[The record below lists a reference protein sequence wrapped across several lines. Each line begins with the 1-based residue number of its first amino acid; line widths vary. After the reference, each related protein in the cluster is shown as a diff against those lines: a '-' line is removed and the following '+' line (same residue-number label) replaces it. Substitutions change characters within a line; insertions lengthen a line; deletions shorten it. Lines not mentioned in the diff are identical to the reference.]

1 MNALK
6 VFLLIFFLNSCE
18 QIFYGS
24 YKIIDTDTSE
34 VTNKK
39 NFYTVKKG
47 DNLYDISKKMSLS
60 INDLIKI
67 NNISPPFKIHPNQII
82 YLPPKNYHIVRRN
95 ETLYSISRRYD
106 VDRFQLSRV
115 NKLKSENKIVIG
127 QKLIIPNLKT
137 VLNINKLK
145 IKKKTP
151 FNKKHSSNI
160 SNNEKIFF
168 KWPIKGKVI
177 LGFGTIKPGLHNDG
191 INILSRKGDKVS
203 ASNSG
208 RVIYTGNEIPGYGN
222 LVLIKH
228 RNNWITAYAHLDD
241 IYLKRGSEVKVG
253 EKVGTIGTSGN
264 VNRPQLHFE
273 IRKGKKAL
281 NTEEYLS

>member
-1 MNALK
+1 MNILK
-6 VFLLIFFLNSCE
+6 LFFFLFFLNSCE

-24 YKIIDTDTSE
+24 YKIIETNTSE
-34 VTNKK
+34 ERSKK
-39 NFYTVKKG
+39 KFYKVKRG

-67 NNISPPFKIHPNQII
+67 NNIRPPFKIHPNQII
-82 YLPPKNYHIVRRN
+82 YLPPKNYHMVRRN
-95 ETLYSISRRYD
+95 ETLYSISRKYD
-106 VDRFQLSRV
+106 VDRFQLSNV
-115 NKLKSENKIVIG
+115 NKLKSENKIVVG
-127 QKLIIPNLKT
+127 QKLIIPNLK
-137 VLNINKLK
+137 IAHNKDKFK
-145 IKKKTP
+145 IKKKNP
-151 FNKKHSSNI
+151 LKKKYPLREP
-160 SNNEKIFF
+160 NNNKIFF
-168 KWPIKGKVI
+168 KWPIKGKII

-191 INILSRKGDKVS
+191 INILSKKGDKVS

-208 RVIYTGNEIPGYGN
+208 KVIYTGNEIPGYGN

-228 RNNWITAYAHLDD
+228 KNNWITAYAHLDD

-264 VNRPQLHFE
+264 VNTPQLHFE

-281 NTEEYLS
+281 NPEEYLS

>member
-1 MNALK
+1 MKALK

-24 YKIIDTDTSE
+24 YKIINTDTSE

-39 NFYTVKKG
+39 NFYKVKKG

-67 NNISPPFKIHPNQII
+67 NNINPPFKIHPNQII

-106 VDRFQLSRV
+106 VDRFQLSRA
-115 NKLKSENKIVIG
+115 NKLKSENKIAIG
-127 QKLIIPNLKT
+127 QKLVIPNLKT
-137 VLNINKLK
+137 ALDINKLK
-145 IKKKTP
+145 KNKLTP
-151 FNKKHSSNI
+151 LNKKNSLNI
-160 SNNEKIFF
+160 SNNEKILF
-168 KWPIKGKVI
+168 KWPIKGKII

-208 RVIYTGNEIPGYGN
+208 KVIYTGNEIPGYGN

-228 RNNWITAYAHLDD
+228 RNNWITAYAHLED

-281 NTEEYLS
+281 NPEEYLS

>member
-39 NFYTVKKG
+39 KFYTVKKG

-145 IKKKTP
+145 IKKK
-151 FNKKHSSNI
+151 
-160 SNNEKIFF
+160 
-168 KWPIKGKVI
+168 
-177 LGFGTIKPGLHNDG
+177 KPC
-191 INILSRKGDKVS
+191 
-203 ASNSG
+203 
-208 RVIYTGNEIPGYGN
+208 
-222 LVLIKH
+222 
-228 RNNWITAYAHLDD
+228 
-241 IYLKRGSEVKVG
+241 
-253 EKVGTIGTSGN
+253 
-264 VNRPQLHFE
+264 
-273 IRKGKKAL
+273 
-281 NTEEYLS
+281 